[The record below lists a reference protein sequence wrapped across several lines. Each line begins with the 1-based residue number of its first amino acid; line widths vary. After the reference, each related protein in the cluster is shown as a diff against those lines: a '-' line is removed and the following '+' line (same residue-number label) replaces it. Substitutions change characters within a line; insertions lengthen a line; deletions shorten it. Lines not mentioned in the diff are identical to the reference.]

1 MRLKPQTVARARA
14 IDPLL
19 ALLLPTLREIRV
31 AQQELS
37 WLKQEI
43 KDPIKLRQACIRRGH
58 LNVPLQYV
66 LGTQP
71 FGKLDIQC
79 RPGVLI
85 PRWETEEWCL
95 NLCRL
100 LHMHNK
106 QSSLNVV
113 DLCTGTGCIP
123 LTIAKECGVHNNKIS
138 GVDISTQAISLFRLN
153 IRTHFPT
160 TDTNINPIL
169 GDVFQPLE
177 MFQSQTGI
185 QCADLVTA
193 NPPYIDPAQFVDPLH
208 TERSVR
214 RYEPRLA
221 LVGGVEIYRA
231 IFNLSQG
238 LQSKAII
245 LEVGSLSQI
254 DFVRSLAHPNWHS
267 VAVKDSAGNYRA
279 VALWN
284 NPDFEFLKKMGSFN
298 PTEF

>member
-1 MRLKPQTVARARA
+1 MRLKPGTVAKARSL
-14 IDPLL
+14 DPLL
-19 ALLLPTLREIRV
+19 ALLLPTVREIGV
-31 AQQELS
+31 AQQELK
-37 WLKQEI
+37 WLRQEI

-58 LNVPLQYV
+58 LNVPLQYI

-71 FGKLDIQC
+71 FGNLDIQC

-100 LHMHNK
+100 LRAHNK
-106 QSSLNVV
+106 QSGLDIV

-123 LTIAKECGVHNNKIS
+123 LTIAKECGVHANKIS
-138 GVDISTQAISLFRLN
+138 GVDISPQAISLFRLN
-153 IRTHFPT
+153 VRTHFPAA
-160 TDTNINPIL
+160 DTSIHPIL

-185 QCADLVTA
+185 RSADLVTA
-193 NPPYIDPAQFVDPLH
+193 NPPYIDPAQLVDPLH

-214 RYEPRLA
+214 RHEPRLA
-221 LVGGVEIYRA
+221 LVGGVDIYRA

-238 LQSKAII
+238 LKAKAIV

-254 DFVRSLAHPNWHS
+254 DFLKSIAPPNWQS
-267 VAVKDSAGNYRA
+267 VPIKDSADNYRA
-279 VALWN
+279 IALWN
-284 NPDFEFLKKMGSFN
+284 HPHFAFLKKMA
-298 PTEF
+298 